1 MPSVS
6 DLEKQIFEKEG
17 VRVIIRAPSSQDVPA
32 YDFSRKLPDSSN
44 IYDLRNRINKTLGDT
59 THETIIVL
67 GDGNSTPHGLT
78 GMEKARNSYK

>member
-44 IYDLRNRINKTLGDT
+44 ISDLRNRINKTNILTYIT
-59 THETIIVL
+59 TNDVL
-67 GDGNSTPHGLT
+67 ILHHK
-78 GMEKARNSYK
+78 KA